1 LSVGIG
7 IYGIWFTNPNALLN
21 LSTAM
26 AAKAQGAG
34 WEKAS
39 IVLGAIH
46 IDPLNIF
53 VALIFGVCL
62 DLVLFALAKYI
73 PGFKSV
79 VPDFPVEPE
88 VLDAG
93 KVIDEQKKR
102 VE

>member
-1 LSVGIG
+1 
-7 IYGIWFTNPNALLN
+7 
-21 LSTAM
+21 
-26 AAKAQGAG
+26 
-34 WEKAS
+34 
-39 IVLGAIH
+39 
-46 IDPLNIF
+46 